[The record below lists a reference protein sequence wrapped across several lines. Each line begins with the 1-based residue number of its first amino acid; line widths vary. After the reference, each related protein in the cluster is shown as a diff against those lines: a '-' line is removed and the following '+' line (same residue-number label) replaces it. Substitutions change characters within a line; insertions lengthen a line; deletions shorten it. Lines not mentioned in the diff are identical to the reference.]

1 MSDQGAESDVA
12 NLAWTD
18 RLDEQELLR
27 SAQAAVGLTDFGPDD
42 SFREG
47 LSRTIDAVEA
57 ENPSAYMR
65 ADIRNRMLHQ
75 LTSRLRFAEDERQH
89 PEIADIKIEKP
100 IFLLGLPRSG
110 TTVTFDM
117 MALDERFRWPR
128 DFEWLIP
135 WPATEAATIATDPRI
150 AILKPLFDRMAEAA
164 PDLAAVQR
172 IDVEAPGECNSG
184 LVYHFSST
192 NLYAEYGI
200 EKHAAWLE
208 QVGAPEGLYRN
219 HRRMAQQMSW
229 KGPKGRW
236 MFKSPQHLLGLDQ
249 LFDVYPDAS
258 LVWTH
263 RDPISTFSSL
273 SSMLCL
279 IQRSVRIEPDPIRT
293 GAMVSKLWGR
303 AILNGLEYRE
313 KHPESEKVIVDLA
326 HRDIVRDPVAQIR
339 KVYAMLGLSFTEE
352 RAKAILDFQGGH
364 SNAQRLGKHKHHPEE
379 FGIDPE
385 QVRRDLEPYYK
396 RFGQLFS

>member
-1 MSDQGAESDVA
+1 MSDQGAETDVA
-12 NLAWTD
+12 NMAWAD
-18 RLDEQELLR
+18 KLDEQELLR
-27 SAQAAVGLTDFGPDD
+27 SAQAGTGLTDFGRDD

-47 LSRTIDAVEA
+47 LRVVIDAVEA
-57 ENPSAYMR
+57 ENPSDYMR
-65 ADIRNRMLHQ
+65 ADIRMRILHQ
-75 LTSRLRFAEDERQH
+75 LTSRLRFAEDERLH
-89 PEIADIKIEKP
+89 PEIRDIKIEKP

-117 MALDERFRWPR
+117 MAIDPRFRWPR
-128 DFEWLIP
+128 DWEWMIP
-135 WPATEAATIATDPRI
+135 WPATEAETIDTDPRI
-150 AILKPLFDRMAEAA
+150 ALLKPLADRMAEAA

-172 IDVEAPGECNSG
+172 IDIEAPGECNSG

-192 NLYAEYGI
+192 NYYAEYGI

-208 QVGAPEGLYRN
+208 QVGVPDGLYRD
-219 HRRMAQQMSW
+219 HRRMAQQMTW

-236 MFKSPQHLLGLDQ
+236 MFKSPQHLLGIGEL
-249 LFDVYPDAS
+249 LDVYPDAS

-279 IQRSVRIEPDPIRT
+279 VQRSVRLEPDPIRT

-303 AILNGLEYRE
+303 AILNGLEYRA
-313 KHPESEKVIVDLA
+313 KHPESEKIIVDLA
-326 HRDIVRDPVAQIR
+326 HRDIVRDPVAQVR
-339 KVYAMLGLSFTEE
+339 KVYAMLGMSFTEDNA
-352 RAKAILDFQGGH
+352 RAIENFQQGH

-379 FGIDPE
+379 FGIDPD
-385 QVRRDLEPYYK
+385 QVRRDLEPYYR
-396 RFGQLFS
+396 RFGNLFN